1 MVKLEKPKAPTS
13 AAAITQQWFD
23 QDIFQGLE
31 MDGDAEDEESV
42 PRQGRFAS
50 SPLSTLMSLK
60 SPCLEQRSGT
70 ASRAPTLFLRRSTFW
85 SCDPKGCNLLECTSS

>member
-31 MDGDAEDEESV
+31 IDGDAEDEESV
-42 PRQGRFAS
+42 PRQGRSAS
-50 SPLSTLMSLK
+50 SPLNTDE
-60 SPCLEQRSGT
+60 LEIPLPGT
-70 ASRAPTLFLRRSTFW
+70 KIGH
-85 SCDPKGCNLLECTSS
+85 CI